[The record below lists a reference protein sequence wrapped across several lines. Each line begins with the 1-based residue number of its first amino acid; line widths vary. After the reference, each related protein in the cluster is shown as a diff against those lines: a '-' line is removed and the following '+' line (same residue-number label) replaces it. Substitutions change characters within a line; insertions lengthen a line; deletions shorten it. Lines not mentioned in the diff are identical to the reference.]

1 MKTVNYVYR
10 LDVSWP
16 KYPEL
21 FSGQTFA
28 VAVDPHLNLVYVAQR
43 GEKVPKVLVFTED
56 GLFLGSWN
64 TSTIEMPHGIFAVN
78 RPDQQSVW
86 ITDVGNG
93 ANGHTIKQYDASGKP
108 LKVLGTAGIAGSAV
122 NPLQFDQPAD
132 LCVDTNG
139 EMYIVDGDG
148 GLNNRLIKLSADF
161 NVLWMHGENGT
172 GPTQFYIPHSVT
184 VDSVGRVWV
193 ADRGNKRIQV
203 FDKGS
208 GEWLGVWSS
217 CFSEDGPYSVRLTA
231 DEKYLIV
238 AQLNINRLNVVAV
251 PPIGTIGDCHVVSR
265 IQLADGVRPHLVDVD
280 VKTGAFYVAE
290 IGSEQVQKYIP
301 HK

>member
-1 MKTVNYVYR
+1 MISRYKTGFCVAATSLLGMLWLLSWDFPAGKTVNYVYR

-86 ITDVGNG
+86 ITDVGN
-93 ANGHTIKQYDASGKP
+93 
-108 LKVLGTAGIAGSAV
+108 
-122 NPLQFDQPAD
+122 
-132 LCVDTNG
+132 
-139 EMYIVDGDG
+139 
-148 GLNNRLIKLSADF
+148 DF